1 MRPAGGEESLVSGRI
16 RPRTW
21 ASWTVTK
28 KGILFVSDAGNGS
41 QLSLYET
48 ASGQIRQ
55 LLSLTSSP
63 FWMGASADGRRVAVD
78 DAAERQITLVE
89 NLR

>member
-1 MRPAGGEESLVSGRI
+1 LASERI
-16 RPRTW
+16 HPRTW
-21 ASWTVTK
+21 ASWTVTQ
-28 KGILFVSDAGNGS
+28 KGILFVSDAPGKGS
-41 QLSLYET
+41 QLSLYEA

-55 LLSLTSSP
+55 LLALPSSP
-63 FWMGASADGRRVAVD
+63 FWMGASADGRRVAVN